1 MIHEE
6 TYTITGMTCAACSS
20 AVERV
25 TRKLD
30 GVEASNVNLATGKLT
45 IRYDT
50 EKVTPDL
57 IIAKVDRAGF
67 GCQPFKREEEKT
79 APARTREDSSHLQ
92 DRELRERKHRLI
104 GAWIFTL
111 ALMYVSMGSMLPTP
125 LPLPDLMKSGIHPT
139 NFALLQLLLAIPVLF
154 YGRFFYTNG
163 LSALF
168 HKNPNMNSLVALGS
182 LVSFVYSL
190 AITFLVGDHPHQL
203 HNLYYESATMVLTF
217 VMTGKYLEERG
228 DISPF
233 LSP

>member
-1 MIHEE
+1 
-6 TYTITGMTCAACSS
+6 
-20 AVERV
+20 
-25 TRKLD
+25 
-30 GVEASNVNLATGKLT
+30 
-45 IRYDT
+45 
-50 EKVTPDL
+50 
-57 IIAKVDRAGF
+57 
-67 GCQPFKREEEKT
+67 
-79 APARTREDSSHLQ
+79 
-92 DRELRERKHRLI
+92 
-104 GAWIFTL
+104 
-111 ALMYVSMGSMLPTP
+111 MYVSMGSMLPTP

-163 LSALF
+163 LSALL
-168 HKNPNMNSLVALGS
+168 HGNPNMNSLVALGS

-190 AITFLVGDHPHQL
+190 VLTFLVGDHPHQL

>member
-1 MIHEE
+1 MWS
-6 TYTITGMTCAACSS
+6 GWGS
-20 AVERV
+20 ALHPSNP
-25 TRKLD
+25 RKQKPSPPHKR
-30 GVEASNVNLATGKLT
+30 G
-45 IRYDT
+45 R
-50 EKVTPDL
+50 
-57 IIAKVDRAGF
+57 
-67 GCQPFKREEEKT
+67 QPFKREEEKT

-92 DRELRERKHRLI
+92 DGELRERKHRLI

-125 LPLPDLMKSGIHPT
+125 LPLPDLFDGSSHPT